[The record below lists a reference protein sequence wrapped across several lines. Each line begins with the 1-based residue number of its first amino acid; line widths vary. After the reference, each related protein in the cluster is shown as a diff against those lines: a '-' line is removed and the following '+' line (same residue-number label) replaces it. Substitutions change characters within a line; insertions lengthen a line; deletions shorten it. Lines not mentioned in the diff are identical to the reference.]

1 MSQTKLAIISY
12 HIDTRYWPVKEARA
26 LHLYRRSGIADGADW
41 MGAFAYPAAP
51 AFERIDMAE
60 TNMEVLDDRVMI

>member
-1 MSQTKLAIISY
+1 
-12 HIDTRYWPVKEARA
+12 
-26 LHLYRRSGIADGADW
+26 
-41 MGAFAYPAAP
+41 MGAFAYSAAP